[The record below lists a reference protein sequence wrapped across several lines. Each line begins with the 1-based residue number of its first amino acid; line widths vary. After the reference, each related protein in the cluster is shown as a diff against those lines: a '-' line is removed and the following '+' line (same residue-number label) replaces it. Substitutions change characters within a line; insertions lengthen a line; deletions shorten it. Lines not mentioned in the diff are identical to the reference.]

1 MAKKETI
8 TLSSK
13 KKTGTVRQGKNRVQT
28 QTYVKSRNNQFVER
42 GNSVVANTAG
52 TNRQGNLIEKSA
64 STIKPKGPTTIL
76 TRIQANPFTPNRKNK
91 K

>member
-28 QTYVKSRNNQFVER
+28 QTYVKSRNNQYVER

-52 TNRQGNLIEKSA
+52 TNRQGNLIEKSV
-64 STIKPKGPTTIL
+64 STIKPRGVTIKA
-76 TRIQANPFTPNRKNK
+76 RIQANPFTPNRKNK

>member
-13 KKTGTVRQGKNRVQT
+13 KKTGTKRQGKNRVQT
-28 QTYVKSRNNQFVER
+28 QTYVKSRNNQFVEK

-52 TNRQGNLIEKSA
+52 TNRHGNLIEKSV
-64 STIKPKGPTTIL
+64 STIKPRGVTIKA
-76 TRIQANPFTPNRKNK
+76 RIQANPFTPNRKNK